1 MRLKVCDVHK
11 DMQTLEAVLFG
22 GCQRASLMVI
32 IWSARLLKT
41 RCSMKK
47 KSFSSY
53 MRCRAATQ
61 SAFMLK
67 LTYFEMKKQNG
78 EKQNRIELAEK
89 LLILEN
95 PRLLFF
101 LRLV

>member
-1 MRLKVCDVHK
+1 
-11 DMQTLEAVLFG
+11 
-22 GCQRASLMVI
+22 
-32 IWSARLLKT
+32 
-41 RCSMKK
+41 
-47 KSFSSY
+47 

>member
-1 MRLKVCDVHK
+1 
-11 DMQTLEAVLFG
+11 
-22 GCQRASLMVI
+22 
-32 IWSARLLKT
+32 
-41 RCSMKK
+41 MKK